1 MTDKSL
7 PHLVKDITYFY
18 IKHFYEKECTNRNLT
33 KLPNEDVKS
42 LIETLYVEKGN
53 DLKKYIRS
61 TLKENLGDNYSAV
74 AVENIIIEMF
84 NDPTYSK
91 HRVYLEI
98 VDYQNSVM

>member
-7 PHLVKDITYFY
+7 PNLVKDITYFY
-18 IKHFYEKECTNRNLT
+18 IKHFYEKELNTRNLK
-33 KLPNEDVKS
+33 KLPIEDVEL
-42 LIETLYVEKGN
+42 LIENLYVEKAN

-61 TLKENLGDNYSAV
+61 TLKENLGDQYSAV

-91 HRVYLEI
+91 RRVYLEI
-98 VDYQNSVM
+98 VDYQNSI